1 MNRKSVVIVGD
12 GAAGIIFANK
22 LCERTDPALVEITI
36 IGPMKPHYFKPDGIF
51 IPFNMKNYR
60 SSIKGTRF
68 LLDRRVKRVVG
79 EVTKMDV
86 KNREVTVGSDSKMTY
101 DYLIIANG
109 NRLVPEE
116 VPGYVGNAEHFY
128 DLGPTLHLQ
137 ESLKN
142 FQGGKIV
149 IGQASIPIQC
159 PPAPYEFS
167 FLLDSYLRKR
177 GIRDKTEIHYTYPIN
192 RVFTIENIS
201 GHIQEFFD
209 QKQIE
214 YHTLFN
220 TESIDAEKKKLV
232 SLEGEE
238 LDYDLLILIPPHK
251 GQKVNTTSGLAGDFG
266 YIDVDRNKL
275 TYADYDNVFVIGD
288 ATNLPISKA
297 GSAAH
302 YEAEYLSKKIA
313 SETSGCPR
321 PDDYNGEVSCF
332 TVTGEGRGMT
342 LHFYY
347 GVPPRASMA
356 SASDYILKFSSADT
370 YFTTMLRGAI

>member
-1 MNRKSVVIVGD
+1 MNKTSVVIVGD

-22 LCERTDPALVEITI
+22 LSERTDPRIVEITI

-51 IPFNMKNYR
+51 IPFNMKDYR

-68 LLDRRVKRVVG
+68 LLNHRIKRMVG
-79 EVTKMDV
+79 EVTAMDV
-86 KNREVTVGSDSKMTY
+86 SNRTVTLDSGTSMNY
-101 DYLIIANG
+101 DYLVIANG
-109 NRLVPEE
+109 DRMVPEE
-116 VPGYVGNAEHFY
+116 VPGYNGNAEHFY
-128 DLGPTLHLQ
+128 DLKETLHLK
-137 ESLKN
+137 ESLQN
-142 FQGGKIV
+142 FHGGKIV

-159 PPAPYEFS
+159 PPAPYEFT
-167 FLLDSYLRKR
+167 FLLDSYLRQR

-192 RVFTIENIS
+192 RVFTIENVS
-201 GHIQEFFD
+201 GHIQELFD
-209 QKQIE
+209 QRGIE

-220 TESIDAEKKKLV
+220 TESVDAEKKKLV

-238 LDYDLLILIPPHK
+238 IDYDLLVLIPPHK
-251 GQKVNTTSGLAGDFG
+251 GQAVNTKSGLANEFG
-266 YIDVDRNKL
+266 YIDVDRYKL
-275 TYADYDNVFVIGD
+275 TYGDYDNVFVIGD

-313 SETSGCPR
+313 NETSGSPR
-321 PDDYNGEVSCF
+321 PDDYDGEVSCF
-332 TVTGEGRGMT
+332 TVTGKDKGMT

-347 GVPPRASMA
+347 GRAPRASF
-356 SASDYILKFSSADT
+356 SSSIDYILKFTSADT

>member
-1 MNRKSVVIVGD
+1 MNRTAVVIVGD

-22 LCERTDPALVEITI
+22 LRERTNPEMVDITI

-51 IPFNMKNYR
+51 IPFNMKDYR

-68 LLDRRVKRVVG
+68 LLNHRIKRVVG
-79 EVTKMDV
+79 EVTDMDV
-86 KNREVTVGSDSKMTY
+86 SNRTVTVNSDSKMQY
-101 DYLIIANG
+101 DYLVIANG
-109 NRLVPEE
+109 NRLSPEE
-116 VPGYVGNAEHFY
+116 VPGYDSNAEHFY
-128 DLGPTLHLQ
+128 DLKETLHLR
-137 ESLKN
+137 ESLEN

-149 IGQASIPIQC
+149 IGQASVPIQC
-159 PPAPYEFS
+159 PPAPYEFT
-167 FLLDSYLRKR
+167 FLLDSYLRQR

-192 RVFTIENIS
+192 RVFTMETVAS
-201 GHIQEFFD
+201 QIQELFD
-209 QKQIE
+209 RRGIE

-220 TESIDAEKKKLV
+220 TESIDAEHRKLI

-238 LDYDLLILIPPHK
+238 LDYDLLVLIPPHK
-251 GQKVNTTSGLAGDFG
+251 GQKVNTTSGLANEYG
-266 YIDVDRNKL
+266 YIDVDRNRL
-275 TYADYDNVFVIGD
+275 TFGDYDNVFVIGD

-302 YEAEYLSKKIA
+302 YEAEYLSQKIA
-313 SETSGCPR
+313 SETSGCTR

-332 TVTGEGRGMT
+332 TVTGKNSGLT

-347 GVPPRASMA
+347 GVPPRASF
-356 SASDYILKFSSADT
+356 SSSLDYMLKFSSADT

>member
-1 MNRKSVVIVGD
+1 MNKKSVIIVGD
-12 GAAGIIFANK
+12 GAAGIIMANK
-22 LCERTDPALVEITI
+22 LRDRTDPETVEITV

-51 IPFNMKNYR
+51 IPFNMKDYR
-60 SSIKGTRF
+60 SSIKGTGF
-68 LLDRRVKRVVG
+68 LLSRRIKRIAG
-79 EVTKMDV
+79 EVTAMDV
-86 KNREVTVGSDSKMTY
+86 SNRTVTVGTDRVLSY

-116 VPGYVGNAEHFY
+116 VPGYKGNAEHFY
-128 DLGPTLHLQ
+128 DLEPTLHLK

-149 IGQASIPIQC
+149 VGQASVPIQC
-159 PPAPYEFS
+159 PPAPYEFT
-167 FLLDSYLRKR
+167 FLLDAYLRQR
-177 GIRDKTEIHYTYPIN
+177 GIRDKTDIHYVYPIN
-192 RVFTIENIS
+192 RVFTIENVA
-201 GHIQEFFD
+201 GHIQEYFD
-209 QKQIE
+209 EKNIN

-220 TESIDAEKKKLV
+220 VESVDGEKKKLV

-238 LDYDLLILIPPHK
+238 LDYDLLVLIPPHR
-251 GQKVNTTSGLAGDFG
+251 GQAVNTSSGLSNDFG
-266 YIDVDRNKL
+266 YIDVDRYKL
-275 TYADYDNVFVIGD
+275 TYGDYDNVFVIGD

-313 SETSGCPR
+313 NETSGGPR
-321 PDDYNGEVSCF
+321 PCDYDGEVSCF
-332 TVTGEGRGMT
+332 TVTGANRGMT

-347 GVPPRASMA
+347 GRPPRASF
-356 SASDYILKFSSADT
+356 SSSIDYILKFTSADT